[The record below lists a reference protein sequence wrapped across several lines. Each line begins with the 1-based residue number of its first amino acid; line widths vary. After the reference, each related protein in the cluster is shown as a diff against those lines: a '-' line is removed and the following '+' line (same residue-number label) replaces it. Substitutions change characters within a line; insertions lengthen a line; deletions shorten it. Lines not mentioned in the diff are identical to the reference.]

1 MTVLT
6 VLTPGRWKP
15 RAKPEDQNLED
26 RNRGCKGLGEWHVK
40 EVLLAPGQRRSMRG
54 QCGKGKCHDES
65 DESPLPAEIMS
76 KSKLMTDN
84 TTLTNLNQ
92 FMTCELK
99 IQKKRSQIYTF
110 L

>member
-1 MTVLT
+1 MYKKYCSL
-6 VLTPGRWKP
+6 L
-15 RAKPEDQNLED
+15 AS
-26 RNRGCKGLGEWHVK
+26 GEGHVK
-40 EVLLAPGQRRSMRG
+40 KVLLAPGQRRSMRG

-99 IQKKRSQIYTF
+99 IHKKIPYLHISLINQSTNCKNQWQ
-110 L
+110 LNPH